1 MIGASEGASIG
12 QVFGR
17 MRVAGQVI
25 WATRFKETVTATE
38 SGGGKGGSGQ
48 QTTTVHELF
57 LFGQSCQSH
66 FARARSCGSAAS
78 GRTETKLRRKT
89 LNMRVYPGSEDQ
101 LPDRKDRGRGRRRR
115 LRLPI
120 VASPTS

>member
-1 MIGASEGASIG
+1 MMGASEGAAVG

-48 QTTTVHELF
+48 QTTTV
-57 LFGQSCQSH
+57 QSYSYSVSLAVALCEGVDPAGRPHLGGRERNCPQYAEH
-66 FARARSCGSAAS
+66 AGLS
-78 GRTETKLRRKT
+78 G
-89 LNMRVYPGSEDQ
+89 
-101 LPDRKDRGRGRRRR
+101 
-115 LRLPI
+115 
-120 VASPTS
+120 